1 MIFHAVTPLILI
13 IFLGLILEK
22 INFLSN
28 KFYGAAIDVIYR
40 TTLPILVLWGIIRN
54 ADSLL
59 FIWSYWGLL
68 LLAPLILLGTV
79 YLFQLFKNKLYFLQ
93 KIDLGL
99 FVKIV
104 MPLGLSLVNFM
115 FDPTIVGNTCVLTFV
130 IVPFLDLAL
139 KHRLSAFSV
148 KGMFVSVGVKLRVK
162 DIIFHPVVIAG
173 LLGLFFLD
181 NNNLL
186 IFALAKTTGF
196 LVPAIL
202 PLCLLIAG
210 AKLGQCSL
218 LEKFKN
224 LLTINPAGK

>member
-22 INFLSN
+22 INLLRNTFVD
-28 KFYGAAIDVIYR
+28 AAIEIIYR

-59 FIWSYWGLL
+59 FIWSYWGFL

-79 YLFQLFKNKLYFLQ
+79 YLFQFLRKKLYFLQ
-93 KIDLGL
+93 KIKLGVL
-99 FVKIV
+99 VKIV
-104 MPLGLSLVNFM
+104 MPLGLSLINFM
-115 FDPTIVGNTCVLTFV
+115 FDPTVMGNICVLTFV
-130 IVPFLDLAL
+130 IIPFLDLAL
-139 KHRLSAFSV
+139 KYRFLAFSV
-148 KGMFVSVGVKLRVK
+148 RGVFVSAEVKLWVR
-162 DIIFHPVVIAG
+162 DIVFHPIVIAG

-181 NNNLL
+181 DNNLL
-186 IFALAKTTGF
+186 IFVLIKTTGV

-202 PLCLLIAG
+202 PLCLLITG

-224 LLTINPAGK
+224 QLIK